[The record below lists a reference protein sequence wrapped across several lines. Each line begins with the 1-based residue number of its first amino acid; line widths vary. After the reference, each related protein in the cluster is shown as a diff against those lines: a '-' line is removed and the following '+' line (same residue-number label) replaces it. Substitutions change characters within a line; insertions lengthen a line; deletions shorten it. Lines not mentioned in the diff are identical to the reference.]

1 MWYCTPGQICSA
13 VAVLDEIKRVSPVM
27 YRRTSA
33 HGPAT
38 NMEMRERM
46 SGNLCRCGAYSNIA
60 EAMEEVA
67 GVTSTGRRSRAFSY
81 ERARSPAEAAK
92 AVAGTEGAKFLAEGT
107 NLLDLMK
114 LEVETPAHL
123 VDVQDIG
130 LDRIEPTDEGGLRIG
145 TLVTNTALAS
155 HERACAA
162 TTRVLT
168 RAIVAGAS
176 GSCATRPP
184 PAGNLQQ
191 CAARGV
197 LPADGRDRH
206 LGQLHRD
213 PSGRHGGILRVL
225 DASIQTVSGDGS
237 TRSIPIADFHRS
249 PATGRSRTTCCSA
262 VS

>member
-1 MWYCTPGQICSA
+1 
-13 VAVLDEIKRVSPVM
+13 
-27 YRRTSA
+27 
-33 HGPAT
+33 
-38 NMEMRERM
+38 
-46 SGNLCRCGAYSNIA
+46 
-60 EAMEEVA
+60 
-67 GVTSTGRRSRAFSY
+67 
-81 ERARSPAEAAK
+81 
-92 AVAGTEGAKFLAEGT
+92 
-107 NLLDLMK
+107 MK

-155 HERACAA
+155 HERVRRDYA
-162 TTRVLT
+162 VLT

-176 GSCATRPP
+176 GQLRNKATTG
-184 PAGNLQQ
+184 GNLLQRTR
-191 CAARGV
+191 CPYFYDPICPATSACPDRLRRTRGV

-213 PSGRHGGILRVL
+213 LSGRHGGGPAGAGRL
-225 DASIQTVSGDGS
+225 DPDRQGDGS